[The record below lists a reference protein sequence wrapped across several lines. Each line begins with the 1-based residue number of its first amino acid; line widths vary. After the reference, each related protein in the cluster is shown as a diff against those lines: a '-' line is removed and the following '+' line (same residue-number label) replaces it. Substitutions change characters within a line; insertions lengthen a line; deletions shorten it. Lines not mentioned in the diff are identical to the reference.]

1 MTHLLKAKYILE
13 INIDSPM
20 SDSSTYYHR
29 SDNSLLLVCM
39 GSEGSQISI
48 ITRTGW
54 KAMKPY
60 WLVSEPWR
68 LLPSRSSQ
76 SFFYSYFIQR
86 TTASIQADVLP
97 RDVFRYICCF
107 VWLTYLDIMALVLL
121 YTSVLFLSMIS
132 LGCQSDNEMNLYS
145 GRAQPRWWSLVP
157 YPPISDIQCKY
168 YVFQDESEYSS
179 SVSGLT
185 PGQVFRQIDRRS
197 WKAQSLC
204 QRHPSKPCLITD

>member
-60 WLVSEPWR
+60 WLVSEP
-68 LLPSRSSQ
+68 
-76 SFFYSYFIQR
+76 
-86 TTASIQADVLP
+86 
-97 RDVFRYICCF
+97 
-107 VWLTYLDIMALVLL
+107 
-121 YTSVLFLSMIS
+121 
-132 LGCQSDNEMNLYS
+132 
-145 GRAQPRWWSLVP
+145 
-157 YPPISDIQCKY
+157 
-168 YVFQDESEYSS
+168 
-179 SVSGLT
+179 
-185 PGQVFRQIDRRS
+185 
-197 WKAQSLC
+197 
-204 QRHPSKPCLITD
+204 